1 MDTMPMK
8 QLPNGVLIPQLGF
21 GVFRSP
27 EGTVTADSVR
37 WAIEAGYRHIDTAA
51 IYGNEASV
59 GEGIASCGIPRDQLF
74 ITGKIWNQDMRQ
86 GNEEKAFL
94 AACLLAGQDT
104 NGNTL
109 LAKAWKEHIEREK
122 SASLERRMIKL
133 LDMQWDGNYASSLW
147 RIVKML
153 DRKDID
159 YEKLAWDIIH
169 WDDEDRNVQKNWLRM
184 IYSEDQIK
192 VKEEK

>member
-1 MDTMPMK
+1 MFENMERLSKSGRVKLRRAAGKMIHEVDAET
-8 QLPNGVLIPQLGF
+8 ISAF
-21 GVFRSP
+21 Y
-27 EGTVTADSVR
+27 TACHCKR
-37 WAIEAGYRHIDTAA
+37 EY
-51 IYGNEASV
+51 
-59 GEGIASCGIPRDQLF
+59 
-74 ITGKIWNQDMRQ
+74 
-86 GNEEKAFL
+86 EEKAFL

-133 LDMQWDGNYASSLW
+133 LDMQWDGNYASALW

-153 DRKDID
+153 DRMDID
-159 YEKLAWDIIH
+159 YEKLVWDIIH

-184 IYSEDQIK
+184 IYSEDEIK